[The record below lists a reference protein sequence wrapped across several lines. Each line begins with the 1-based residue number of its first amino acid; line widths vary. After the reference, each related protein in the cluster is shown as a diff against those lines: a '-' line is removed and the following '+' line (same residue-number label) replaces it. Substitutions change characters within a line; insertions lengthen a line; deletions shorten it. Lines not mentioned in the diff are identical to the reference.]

1 MAQYKIASGQQF
13 GAVTRRMVGMG
24 MHLPDS
30 VVEEGM
36 GWYPAVHETVKAQ
49 APDVGLTTSQG
60 AGVVAAVSPN
70 MDFDARNIKA
80 LGEIRNISP
89 RLWDDIHRS
98 ASRRDATTG
107 AVKPRLSGVK
117 DELQEVA
124 PSLAGAYDQ
133 SLVKAHRI
141 LQGQQVGDVLSMRT
155 APKTATFAQNIADPR
170 STGVTVDGRS
180 GDVVANIRRPWELN
194 RGLESAQLPSGK
206 ETRYE
211 SHDRAHVE
219 AGKRLTAQDPR
230 YAGATPKD
238 IQAILWLGAKGIE
251 RSQPT
256 KSGAPR
262 VQGEKRQGQPYVTPS
277 GQPLERDSHFWDQ
290 A

>member
-1 MAQYKIASGQQF
+1 
-13 GAVTRRMVGMG
+13 MVGMG

-98 ASRRDATTG
+98 ASRRDPTTG

>member
-13 GAVTRRMVGMG
+13 GAVTRRMVNLG

-30 VVEEGM
+30 VVEAGM
-36 GWYPAVHETVKAQ
+36 EWYPAVHETVKAQ
-49 APDVGLTTSQG
+49 APEVGLTTSQG
-60 AGVVAAVSPN
+60 AGIVAAVSPN

-80 LGEIRNISP
+80 LEEIRNISP
-89 RLWDDIHRS
+89 DLWDDIHRS
-98 ASRRDATTG
+98 ASRRDSTTG
-107 AVKPRLSGVK
+107 RVKSRLSGIK

-124 PSLAGAYDQ
+124 PALSHAYDQ
-133 SLVKAHRI
+133 SLVRAHRI
-141 LQGQQVGDVLSMRT
+141 LQGQQVSDVLPMRT
-155 APKTATFAQNIADPR
+155 SPKTATFAQNIADPR
-170 STGVTVDGRS
+170 SVGVTIDGRAS
-180 GDVVANIRRPWELN
+180 DVVANIRRPWELN
-194 RGLESAQLPSGK
+194 RGLTSAQLPSGK

-238 IQAILWLGAKGIE
+238 IQAVLWLGAKGIE

>member
-1 MAQYKIASGQQF
+1 MYKRQ
-13 GAVTRRMVGMG
+13 
-24 MHLPDS
+24 
-30 VVEEGM
+30 
-36 GWYPAVHETVKAQ
+36 
-49 APDVGLTTSQG
+49 
-60 AGVVAAVSPN
+60 
-70 MDFDARNIKA
+70 
-80 LGEIRNISP
+80 
-89 RLWDDIHRS
+89 
-98 ASRRDATTG
+98 
-107 AVKPRLSGVK
+107 
-117 DELQEVA
+117 
-124 PSLAGAYDQ
+124 YDQ

>member
-1 MAQYKIASGQQF
+1 
-13 GAVTRRMVGMG
+13 MVNMG

-30 VVEEGM
+30 VVEAGM
-36 GWYPAVHETVKAQ
+36 EWYPAVHETVKAQ
-49 APDVGLTTSQG
+49 SPDVGLTTVQG
-60 AGVVAAVSPN
+60 AGIVAAVSPN
-70 MDFDARNIKA
+70 MDFDARNIRA
-80 LGEIRNISP
+80 LEEIRNISP
-89 RLWDDIHRS
+89 DLWKGIHRS
-98 ASRRDATTG
+98 ASRRDSTTG
-107 AVKPRLSGVK
+107 LVKPRLSGIK
-117 DELQEVA
+117 DELKEVA

-155 APKTATFAQNIADPR
+155 APKTGTFARNIADP
-170 STGVTVDGRS
+170 RS

-194 RGLESAQLPSGK
+194 RGLESAQLPSGR

-211 SHDRAHVE
+211 SHERAHVE
-219 AGKRLTAQDPR
+219 AGKQLTANDPR

-238 IQAILWLGAKGIE
+238 IQAIMWLGAKGIE

-256 KSGAPR
+256 QRGTPR
-262 VQGEKRQGQPYVTPS
+262 VQGERRAGQPYVTPS

-290 A
+290 T

>member
-13 GAVTRRMVGMG
+13 GAVTRRMVNMG

-36 GWYPAVHETVKAQ
+36 RWYPAVHDTVKAQ
-49 APDVGLTTSQG
+49 APDIGLTTSQG
-60 AGVVAAVSPN
+60 AGIVAAVSPN

-80 LGEIRNISP
+80 LEEIRNISP

-98 ASRRDATTG
+98 ASRRDPTTG

-124 PSLAGAYDQ
+124 PSLSGAYDQ

-141 LQGQQVGDVLSMRT
+141 LQGQQVGDVLAMRT

-180 GDVVANIRRPWELN
+180 GDVVANIRRPWEL
-194 RGLESAQLPSGK
+194 
-206 ETRYE
+206 
-211 SHDRAHVE
+211 
-219 AGKRLTAQDPR
+219 
-230 YAGATPKD
+230 
-238 IQAILWLGAKGIE
+238 
-251 RSQPT
+251 
-256 KSGAPR
+256 
-262 VQGEKRQGQPYVTPS
+262 
-277 GQPLERDSHFWDQ
+277 
-290 A
+290 